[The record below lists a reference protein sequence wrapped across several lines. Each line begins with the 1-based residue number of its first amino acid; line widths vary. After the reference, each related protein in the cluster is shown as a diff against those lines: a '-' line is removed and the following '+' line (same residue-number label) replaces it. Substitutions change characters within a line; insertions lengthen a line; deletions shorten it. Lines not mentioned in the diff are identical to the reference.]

1 MNEEQTQKIV
11 LALSPTTRG
20 IGFCI
25 FEGPQRPIDWGIKEA
40 RIMKNVRCLSKVAE
54 LIAFYEPDVIV
65 VEDHTDESSRR
76 SRRVKKLIEA
86 VLRLAEKKHITVR
99 VFSRSMVRAAFS
111 QFGALTKFDIAKA
124 IATWLPEFEDRL
136 PRYRKPWMSEEYR
149 MGIFD
154 AIALALTYY
163 YVEE

>member
-1 MNEEQTQKIV
+1 MDEQSTQKII

-20 IGFCI
+20 IGFSL
-25 FEGPQRPIDWGIKEA
+25 FEGPQKPIDWGIKEA
-40 RIMKNVRCLSKVAE
+40 RIRKNARCLAKVSE
-54 LIAFYEPDVIV
+54 LIAFYEPDAIV

-76 SRRVKKLIEA
+76 SRRVKQLIQS
-86 VLRLAEKKHITVR
+86 VLDLAEKKHIAVR
-99 VFSRSMVRAAFS
+99 VFSRSMVHAAFS
-111 QFGALTKFDIAKA
+111 QFGAHTKYDIAKA
-124 IATWLPEFEDRL
+124 IATWLPEFEERL
-136 PRYRKPWMSEEYR
+136 PRYRKPWMTEDYR